1 MAQIPSM
8 AKKRGRPREEAM
20 KNKEVEEDT
29 ISSFYNREY
38 KDEATQR
45 KLMAEER
52 GAVAQSVHAISITE
66 RYDLK
71 VVILS
76 EYEPD

>member
-1 MAQIPSM
+1 M
-8 AKKRGRPREEAM
+8 E

-38 KDEATQR
+38 KDGATHL

-52 GAVAQSVHAISITE
+52 GAVAQSVNAMSISE
-66 RYDLK
+66 R
-71 VVILS
+71 
-76 EYEPD
+76 